1 MPDHPFIKVFVKL
14 FTVLSIAA
22 SAVIVSALVVAT
34 KIFKRNRS
42 NVPNYL
48 YEEDTTILDD
58 TKMPNYSVNDSPS
71 ESTLPSTSFQV
82 L

>member
-1 MPDHPFIKVFVKL
+1 MLMLLNL
-14 FTVLSIAA
+14 FLKYLPVVSIIA
-22 SAVIVSALVVAT
+22 SAVIGSVLVIAT
-34 KIFKRNRS
+34 KILKRNRS

-58 TKMPNYSVNDSPS
+58 TKMPNYSINTSPS
-71 ESTLPSTSFQV
+71 EPTLPSTSFQV